1 MIYDNFLQPKGAARA
16 GRRIEVKYTKQKFD
30 FGW

>member
-1 MIYDNFLQPKGAARA
+1 MIYDNFLQPKGAARPPH
-16 GRRIEVKYTKQKFD
+16 RIQVKYTKQSFD

>member
-1 MIYDNFLQPKGAARA
+1 MIYDNFLQPKGAAERL
-16 GRRIEVKYTKQKFD
+16 RRSQVKYTKQKLD

>member
-1 MIYDNFLQPKGAARA
+1 MIYDNFLQPKGAAA
-16 GRRIEVKYTKQKFD
+16 MPRRTQVKYTKQKFD